1 MFEVLVVEDEDL
13 IRKGLVYTFNW
24 LAYDCVVI
32 GEACN
37 GKEALDMIHKYK
49 PDIVITDIKMPL
61 VDGLEMIA
69 SFEKRSF
76 EAVIISGY
84 AEFEYAKKAIKYDVS
99 DFLLKPIDHAE
110 LGKVIEKLTEKI
122 KRKRMM
128 ELVSERVKD
137 FSDLSI
143 LDEVYYFSDV

>member
-1 MFEVLVVEDEDL
+1 MSIADSNYCMVRAMALLSKVQWQLVQQFLLEYLEKNGDKMFEVLVVEDEDL

-61 VDGLEMIA
+61 LMA
-69 SFEKRSF
+69 
-76 EAVIISGY
+76 
-84 AEFEYAKKAIKYDVS
+84 
-99 DFLLKPIDHAE
+99 
-110 LGKVIEKLTEKI
+110 
-122 KRKRMM
+122 
-128 ELVSERVKD
+128 
-137 FSDLSI
+137 
-143 LDEVYYFSDV
+143 